1 MSIRRNTIINISG
14 SIIPMAV
21 MLVTVPLY
29 LKILG
34 ELRYGVLVLVWMLLG
49 YFSFLEMGMGKAT
62 ANQIS
67 RLHDA
72 PARTRG
78 TTFWTALLLNLS
90 FGLVAALLLW
100 ILGRYFLASV
110 LKIPPEFRKEAI
122 AALPWMVGTL
132 PLALVSSVLNG
143 ALEGRNRFLTV
154 NILQVSSTVVF
165 QVAPLAVAYR
175 YGSSL
180 AVVIPAAVLSRALM
194 NLPFLIACYVAVPL
208 TLPPVFSKK
217 AAGSLLTY
225 GGWVAVTGVI
235 SPLLETVDRFLIGA
249 VLGVQAVTHYTLP
262 YQLVTKARIIPGSLS
277 RALFPTF
284 SSASSADADRLAL
297 ISLQSLTA
305 LMTPVVIGGI
315 VLLQPFMHLWIG
327 GELAVV
333 VAPLGEILF
342 FGVWANSLSY
352 IPYALLQGK
361 GRPDL
366 VAKFHALE
374 FGPFLLL
381 IWTAIHFWGVY
392 GAAVAWTL
400 RIVADSALLFRFS
413 GMPKGT
419 MRVMG
424 VPFLFIIAAIV
435 AAHAMA
441 GRGWPLRVALT
452 LMSVTWIF
460 IWMFKG
466 DGCKI
471 WRQTRLRR
479 GTDAENEL
487 DRQTESIS

>member
-34 ELRYGVLVLVWMLLG
+34 GPRYGVLVLVWMLLG

-62 ANQIS
+62 ANEIS

-72 PARTRG
+72 PTRTRG

-90 FGLVAALLLW
+90 FGLAAALLLW

-132 PLALVSSVLNG
+132 PLALPVSSVLNG

-165 QVAPLAVAYR
+165 QSLRLQLLTDTVQVLR
-175 YGSSL
+175 SSSL
-180 AVVIPAAVLSRALM
+180 RQSSRAPM
-194 NLPFLIACYVAVPL
+194 DLPFLIACYVAVPL
-208 TLPPVFSKK
+208 TLPPRLFKK
-217 AAGSLLTY
+217 AAGSLLSY

-235 SPLLETVDRFLIGA
+235 SPLLDTVDRFLIGA

-381 IWTAIHFWGVY
+381 IWVAIHFWGVY

-413 GMPKGT
+413 GMPRDDARHG
-419 MRVMG
+419 G
-424 VPFLFIIAAIV
+424 SISFIIAAII
-435 AAHAMA
+435 ATHAMA
-441 GRGWPLRVALT
+441 GQGWPLRVALT

-466 DGCKI
+466 DG
-471 WRQTRLRR
+471 RR
-479 GTDAENEL
+479 
-487 DRQTESIS
+487 